1 MPHGAGGNAYE
12 ARVDASRAADRLQV
26 DPVAPVGLVPPDRH
40 RLLLPFC
47 TAFLIADVAAAVIAL
62 AVHDHDSGSTAAGA
76 PSASSSTA
84 SLARPASPL
93 QSAAA
98 DARSLALT
106 WMSGA
111 VPHSAVV
118 LADATTTAQLARYGF
133 AHAGTSTHAAYTVST
148 PALRRTA
155 ATDGAIATVLQQAVP
170 IAVFPTDA
178 GQIVVGA
185 VSDVAPSTLAEHR
198 SDDAQLRT
206 GAGRGLLANPNF
218 VASPAAS
225 SVLSAGRLD
234 LRPATVLALMAAEG
248 KVQLRS
254 VTSVAA
260 ETAAGLPARTV
271 TFVATPAAE
280 QRALLLGLSQAYRP
294 LTWTHQPDGSYT
306 ATWSIR
312 PDPDDTQR

>member
-1 MPHGAGGNAYE
+1 
-12 ARVDASRAADRLQV
+12 
-26 DPVAPVGLVPPDRH
+26 VAPVGRVPPDRH
-40 RLLLPFC
+40 RLFLRFC

-62 AVHDHDSGSTAAGA
+62 TVHDHDSGSTAVGA
-76 PSASSSTA
+76 PSVSPSTASSSR
-84 SLARPASPL
+84 LASPS

-98 DARSLALT
+98 DASSLALT
-106 WMSGA
+106 WMSGT

-118 LADATTTAQLARYGF
+118 LADATTTAQLARFGF
-133 AHAGTSTHAAYTVST
+133 AHAGTSTHAGYTVST

-155 ATDGAIATVLQQAVP
+155 ATDSAMAAVLQRAVP
-170 IAVFPTDA
+170 IAVFPTGA

-185 VSDVAPSTLAEHR
+185 VSDVAPSVLAEHR

-206 GAGRGLLANPNF
+206 GAGQGLLANPNF
-218 VASPAAS
+218 VASPAAAS
-225 SVLSAGRLD
+225 ALSAGRLD
-234 LRPATVLALMAAEG
+234 LRPATALALMAAEG
-248 KVQLRS
+248 TVQLQR

-260 ETAAGLPARTV
+260 ETAAGLPARTI
-271 TFVATPAAE
+271 TFVATPAAK